1 VCPEQYT
8 GYQCEYQRT
17 RIMISF
23 HRTINIPQWLLIHF
37 IQAENDLEP
46 IRTSV
51 MKKIVYDQNSVTIYT
66 SMPFNL
72 AFVQILNAY
81 YLIILREENIDSMNI
96 STMINPSY
104 QCRSI
109 DELFNVTIAKLH
121 VLKRVKF
128 YHIPC
133 EQRRELV
140 CFYDYIYFC
149 LCNLD
154 RQANC
159 FKFTYNMTYD
169 CDGSNFCEHDGKCF
183 EDNPKCPTSSICIC
197 PNCYYGSKCQFS
209 TEGSTLSLDV
219 ILGYQIYSNLGIN
232 EQSTAVKVGI
242 SLSIIT
248 LVLGLISSLLSLL
261 TFQMKKTRDVGCG
274 LYLLTSS
281 IVSMITMIVLFLKF
295 WFLLGFQMGWINN
308 RSFLHIQCLV
318 MDYFLRFL
326 LSAGDWFNACVAL
339 ERTMNVLK
347 GIQFS
352 KKKSKQFAKWVIL
365 FVFILT
371 ISTYIHDPIHRIL
384 IDDKEEQ
391 RTWCI
396 ATYSSSVL
404 KFDWAIN
411 ILHFSV
417 PFLINLS
424 SSLIIIISTAR
435 IRLKIQKKQTY
446 SKLLR
451 EQIREHKH
459 LLISPFILF
468 VLALPRL
475 IISFASGC
483 MKSARNPWLY
493 LIGYFVSF
501 TPTMLTFF
509 VFVLPSKTYKQEFTA
524 SIQRFWKL

>member
-1 VCPEQYT
+1 
-8 GYQCEYQRT
+8 
-17 RIMISF
+17 
-23 HRTINIPQWLLIHF
+23 
-37 IQAENDLEP
+37 
-46 IRTSV
+46 
-51 MKKIVYDQNSVTIYT
+51 
-66 SMPFNL
+66 
-72 AFVQILNAY
+72 
-81 YLIILREENIDSMNI
+81 
-96 STMINPSY
+96 
-104 QCRSI
+104 
-109 DELFNVTIAKLH
+109 
-121 VLKRVKF
+121 
-128 YHIPC
+128 
-133 EQRRELV
+133 
-140 CFYDYIYFC
+140 
-149 LCNLD
+149 
-154 RQANC
+154 
-159 FKFTYNMTYD
+159 MTYD

-183 EDNPKCPTSSICIC
+183 EDNPKCPTASICIC

-219 ILGYQIYSNLGIN
+219 ILGYQIHSNLGIN

-242 SLSIIT
+242 SLSIII
-248 LVLGLISSLLSLL
+248 LVLGLVSSLLSLL

-295 WFLLGFQMGWINN
+295 WFLLGFQMGSINN
-308 RSFLHIQCLV
+308 RSSLNIQC
-318 MDYFLRFL
+318 MIIDYFLRFL
-326 LSAGDWFNACVAL
+326 LSTGDWLSACVAI

-352 KKKSKQFAKWVIL
+352 KKKSKQFAKLVIL

-371 ISTYIHDPIHRIL
+371 ISTYIHDPIHRGL

-391 RTWCI
+391 RTWCVT
-396 ATYSSSVL
+396 TYSSSVQ

-411 ILHFSV
+411 ILHFSI

-424 SSLIIIISTAR
+424 SSIIIIISTT
-435 IRLKIQKKQTY
+435 RLRVKIQKKQTY
-446 SKLLR
+446 RILLF

-483 MKSARNPWLY
+483 MKSGRNPWLY
-493 LIGYFVSF
+493 LIGYFISF
-501 TPTMLTFF
+501 TPSMLTFF
-509 VFVLPSKTYKQEFTA
+509 VFVLPSKLYKQEFTA

>member
-1 VCPEQYT
+1 
-8 GYQCEYQRT
+8 
-17 RIMISF
+17 
-23 HRTINIPQWLLIHF
+23 
-37 IQAENDLEP
+37 
-46 IRTSV
+46 
-51 MKKIVYDQNSVTIYT
+51 
-66 SMPFNL
+66 
-72 AFVQILNAY
+72 
-81 YLIILREENIDSMNI
+81 
-96 STMINPSY
+96 
-104 QCRSI
+104 
-109 DELFNVTIAKLH
+109 
-121 VLKRVKF
+121 
-128 YHIPC
+128 
-133 EQRRELV
+133 
-140 CFYDYIYFC
+140 
-149 LCNLD
+149 
-154 RQANC
+154 
-159 FKFTYNMTYD
+159 
-169 CDGSNFCEHDGKCF
+169 
-183 EDNPKCPTSSICIC
+183 
-197 PNCYYGSKCQFS
+197 
-209 TEGSTLSLDV
+209 
-219 ILGYQIYSNLGIN
+219 
-232 EQSTAVKVGI
+232 
-242 SLSIIT
+242 
-248 LVLGLISSLLSLL
+248 
-261 TFQMKKTRDVGCG
+261 
-274 LYLLTSS
+274 
-281 IVSMITMIVLFLKF
+281 
-295 WFLLGFQMGWINN
+295 
-308 RSFLHIQCLV
+308 
-318 MDYFLRFL
+318 
-326 LSAGDWFNACVAL
+326 
-339 ERTMNVLK
+339 MNVLK

-371 ISTYIHDPIHRIL
+371 ISTYIHDPIHRGL